1 MAGSRYP
8 HTLTYTTPESGG
20 EYDPETGEYTP
31 VVPGEEILIECRAT
45 PNGSG
50 KTITGKGGV
59 NQEYSYDLGFPLGT
73 LKIPENTLVKIW
85 GVDDE
90 LLHEGKVIQYQPGVY
105 SIRGWAV

>member
-45 PNGSG
+45 PRSEGRAIS
-50 KTITGKGGV
+50 GKGGIL
-59 NQEYSYDLGFPLGT
+59 QDYSYDLGFPKGT
-73 LKIPENTLVKIW
+73 ARIPENTLVTIYGINDEELYSGELIQFQE
-85 GVDDE
+85 GV
-90 LLHEGKVIQYQPGVY
+90 HSV
-105 SIRGWAV
+105 RGWV

>member
-45 PNGSG
+45 PRSEGRV
-50 KTITGKGGV
+50 ITGKGGIL
-59 NQEYSYDLGFPLGT
+59 QDYSIDLGFPKGT
-73 LKIPENTLVKIW
+73 ARIPENTLVTIYGINDEELYSGELIQFQE
-85 GVDDE
+85 GV
-90 LLHEGKVIQYQPGVY
+90 HSV
-105 SIRGWAV
+105 RGWV